1 MDAESFLRDELPTAV
16 AADGSRA
23 GTHLQ
28 SGTGSVGT
36 GNPGPA
42 GGSVDGKST
51 LGSRGRLGQGKH
63 DGGETVG
70 YAASVHPGHGLGG
83 AGKRQQGQ
91 GRGEGGFQGFVQ
103 VEDDNEDATHGLISP
118 EDDIGSIDQSTYFG
132 WRLANMRYS
141 TRQHREDEFRLYT
154 AERAYR
160 QMTAHFGQTA
170 MAHVLAAEFYHHFCF
185 ENNFAEAQALS
196 QARLRAPTL
205 DLDAHIRS
213 RTVSLRDGSDDT
225 KLSSMDRVIFESL
238 SRQAQESKMGA
249 MRSILH
255 MWDHL
260 SGHKLDL
267 ARIVDIGDSIYKGL
281 SRTDRLYKSMMQLN
295 QGALVA
301 REYAEFLVEMTNDQ
315 TAAASLFSK
324 ADRLEERHSRQRA

>member
-1 MDAESFLRDELPTAV
+1 MAMVT
-16 AADGSRA
+16 
-23 GTHLQ
+23 
-28 SGTGSVGT
+28 
-36 GNPGPA
+36 
-42 GGSVDGKST
+42 
-51 LGSRGRLGQGKH
+51 RGRGR
-63 DGGETVG
+63 GGMVRG
-70 YAASVHPGHGLGG
+70 GMQRNGRRASAVVPVERDSDRLWDVEDEEEAG
-83 AGKRQQGQ
+83 AGRL
-91 GRGEGGFQGFVQ
+91 
-103 VEDDNEDATHGLISP
+103 D
-118 EDDIGSIDQSTYFG
+118 STFFG
-132 WRLANMRYS
+132 WRLTNMKFA
-141 TRQHREDEFRLYT
+141 TRRHREDEFRLYT